1 MTLNSK
7 LVDLIHDPYN
17 LRINFDL
24 GYLYEQENQLASA
37 ISHYLRGAEHG
48 LDSIDKDK
56 RKLIAECLLRA
67 AICMDKLGGRNHS
80 TKSLILHAISHLPT
94 LPQSHLQ
101 MSKIY
106 EITGEWGEC
115 NAYCSLGIQN
125 IDSYELLV
133 YDNRTKNEILNEL
146 LYQKAISNYYIGK
159 TYKARLDLL
168 SLRRKENLQNWIVTA
183 IDKSLNTI
191 GYSDRF
197 NQIGYDS
204 LPRLSNKELFKNS
217 QFVSYSQC
225 MQDIFVSSLINKVS
239 GTYVEIGSHDPII
252 NNNTN
257 LLEKVYYWNGVSID
271 IDKSIVEK
279 FNSTRRNKAI
289 VADATKVDYK
299 ELFSINNLPYNIDY
313 LQVDCE
319 PASTT
324 FEILKRI
331 PFDEYKFGII
341 TFEHDYY
348 KQDSNVRDESR
359 KFLEERG
366 YELLIADVAHNC
378 LQSFEDWWIHPEIV
392 TKYISR
398 EKLNSIKDVGPQP
411 KCVLDIFF

>member
-1 MTLNSK
+1 
-7 LVDLIHDPYN
+7 
-17 LRINFDL
+17 
-24 GYLYEQENQLASA
+24 
-37 ISHYLRGAEHG
+37 
-48 LDSIDKDK
+48 
-56 RKLIAECLLRA
+56 
-67 AICMDKLGGRNHS
+67 
-80 TKSLILHAISHLPT
+80 
-94 LPQSHLQ
+94 
-101 MSKIY
+101 
-106 EITGEWGEC
+106 
-115 NAYCSLGIQN
+115 
-125 IDSYELLV
+125 
-133 YDNRTKNEILNEL
+133 
-146 LYQKAISNYYIGK
+146 
-159 TYKARLDLL
+159 
-168 SLRRKENLQNWIVTA
+168 
-183 IDKSLNTI
+183 
-191 GYSDRF
+191 
-197 NQIGYDS
+197 
-204 LPRLSNKELFKNS
+204 
-217 QFVSYSQC
+217 

-239 GTYVEIGSHDPII
+239 GTYVEIGSHDPIL

-359 KFLEERG
+359 KFLEEKG
-366 YELLIADVAHNC
+366 YELLIGDVAHNC

-392 TKYISR
+392 TKYTSR
-398 EKLNSIKDVGPQP
+398 EKLNSIKDIGSQP